1 MQTGFNNV
9 LGDGFTEAY
18 LQEVGKAKQSKL
30 ELERETLT
38 RLENLHYQIKVLNQ
52 DIKEVKDEATCT
64 TDQRKGLEKSEVGTL
79 DKVAKAFVLDNF
91 EDAKEKWEAF
101 ESKFEELSETL

>member
-1 MQTGFNNV
+1 MQTDFNDV

-18 LQEVGKAKQSKL
+18 LQEVEKAKQSKL
-30 ELERETLT
+30 ELELETLT
-38 RLENLHYQIKVLNQ
+38 RLKNLHYQIKVLNQ

-79 DKVAKAFVLDNF
+79 DKVAKAFVLENF
-91 EDAKEKWEAF
+91 EDAKEKWETF
-101 ESKFEELSETL
+101 EAKFEELSKTV